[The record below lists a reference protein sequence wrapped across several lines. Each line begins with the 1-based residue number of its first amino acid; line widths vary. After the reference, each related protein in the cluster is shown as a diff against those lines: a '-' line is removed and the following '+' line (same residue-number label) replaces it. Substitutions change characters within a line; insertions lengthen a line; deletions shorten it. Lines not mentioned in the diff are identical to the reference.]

1 VQASRASTRRR
12 FCTLGSEICWRR
24 VHEDGAERLA
34 AVSSDRVR
42 GSGRGR
48 TQVSSSGATGAAT
61 GYSSSPPSS
70 QLSQPWHPGRAPRSV
85 APAGPANLATG
96 TASGPANPQWA
107 ELPRTVCLSI
117 VPEAIRRCTLLR
129 GYIAT
134 DISDLA
140 ADLAAAAKDNHTGVG
155 VFIDEMQDADEDVLA
170 ALCAAVHNAAQRNL
184 PFYVVGAGLPSLPGV
199 LSTAATYAE
208 CMFEYRTI
216 EHLDD
221 ADSRRV
227 LTDPADT
234 EGVQWEDA
242 ATTLIANEANGYPYF
257 LQEYGRAAWD
267 VAPGPT
273 ITYSDVL
280 IAITDGREALDAGS
294 SIPAGHE
301 RHPPNGNTSRQWLTT
316 GSDHP
321 SPAKSPAGSAARSN
335 HLDLPG
341 RTSSQKASSTPP
353 NTAKFPTQFPVWPT
367 S

>member
-1 VQASRASTRRR
+1 
-12 FCTLGSEICWRR
+12 
-24 VHEDGAERLA
+24 
-34 AVSSDRVR
+34 
-42 GSGRGR
+42 
-48 TQVSSSGATGAAT
+48 
-61 GYSSSPPSS
+61 
-70 QLSQPWHPGRAPRSV
+70 
-85 APAGPANLATG
+85 
-96 TASGPANPQWA
+96 
-107 ELPRTVCLSI
+107 

-280 IAITDGREALDAGS
+280 IAITDGREALDAGFFHS
-294 SIPAGHE
+294 RRARATPAE
-301 RHPPNGNTSRQWLTT
+301 RQYLSAMAHDGLGPSLTSEIASRL
-316 GSDHP
+316 
-321 SPAKSPAGSAARSN
+321 
-335 HLDLPG
+335 G
-341 RTSSQKASSTPP
+341 RTIQSLGPTRA
-353 NTAKFPTQFPVWPT
+353 NLIAKGLIYSPEHGQVSYTVPGMADFVTRQDP
-367 S
+367 